1 MCHEKAI
8 SPSPHRRPRRSCV
21 IPWASHPG
29 QGSNGAV
36 LLRTSA
42 PPLPSAAEVDA
53 NDVWQQAVIGLA
65 CVSNSS
71 QQVHSV
77 LMHAIRAMENWRLDA
92 EVVDYHIGLL

>member
-1 MCHEKAI
+1 MRHEKAI
-8 SPSPHRRPRRSCV
+8 PPISHRRARRSCV

-42 PPLPSAAEVDA
+42 ALLPSAAEVNTNDA
-53 NDVWQQAVIGLA
+53 WQRAVVGLA

-71 QQVHSV
+71 EQVHSV
-77 LMHAIRAMENWRLDA
+77 MFFT
-92 EVVDYHIGLL
+92 GLVPT